1 MLYYKVGRILA
12 IDYGRKRTG
21 LAVTDPLRIIA
32 NVLATVETKELEKYL
47 ADYFATNDVDIIVL
61 GKPSQMNGEPSETM
75 RYIEPLAGRLRHAY
89 PDKKVV
95 LYDERFTS
103 VLAHRAMLES
113 GIGKMARRDKA
124 LVDRI
129 SATIILQSYTDSM
142 ENSADRVSEVFNLK

>member
-1 MLYYKVGRILA
+1 MGRILS

-32 NVLATVETKELEKYL
+32 NALDTVPTNELERYL
-47 ADYFATNDVDIIVL
+47 ADYFSKNDVDIIVL
-61 GKPSQMNGEPSETM
+61 GKPSQMNGDPSETM

-89 PDKKVV
+89 PEKKVV

-103 VLAHRAMLES
+103 VIAHRTMLES

-129 SATIILQSYTDSM
+129 SATIILQSYMDSIQY
-142 ENSADRVSEVFNLK
+142 NADRFSEAFKLK

>member
-1 MLYYKVGRILA
+1 MGRIIA
-12 IDYGRKRTG
+12 IDYGTKRTG

-32 NVLATVETKELEKYL
+32 NALETVETKQLEKYL
-47 ADYFATNDVDIIVL
+47 ADYFSKNDVDVIVL
-61 GKPSQMNGEPSETM
+61 GKPSQMNGQPSETM

-89 PDKKVV
+89 PDKQVV

-103 VLAHRAMLES
+103 VMAHRTILES

-129 SATIILQSYTDSM
+129 SATIILQSYMDSLQM
-142 ENSADRVSEVFNLK
+142 QQ